1 MVTMNTRGS
10 ILMLLCAA
18 ALAGCSKIDINSI
31 SEAPQ
36 GGARIMFANFAVNA
50 PSVNF
55 YDGTGKVTAVG
66 PASGKESATGTAYG
80 RFAAA
85 AYYVDITPGQH
96 TLAGK
101 ISPTAATD
109 AGVAISTASMNLDVG
124 KFYTYYQSG
133 IYNAT
138 AKTAD
143 GFVTEDP
150 IPATFD
156 WANANVRFVNASGNS
171 QPMTLYAKDQVTL
184 AEVPIG
190 AAVAYKSAGAYTP
203 IPATTYNLAAR
214 VTGSST
220 NAISRTSVAFSAGRY
235 YTITAYGDMTVT
247 GTTAANRP
255 QLDNTAN
262 R

>member
-1 MVTMNTRGS
+1 
-10 ILMLLCAA
+10 MLLCAA

-31 SEAPQ
+31 SEAPL
-36 GGARIMFANFAVNA
+36 GGARIKFANFGVNA
-50 PSVNF
+50 PTVNF
-55 YDGTGKVTAVG
+55 YDGAAKVTAVG
-66 PASGKESATGTAYG
+66 PASGAESGSGTAYG

-85 AYYVDITPGQH
+85 SYYVDITTGQH

-101 ISPTAATD
+101 VPPTATADGGLT
-109 AGVAISTASMNLDVG
+109 VSTVSMNLAAG

-138 AKTAD
+138 AKTGD

-150 IPATFD
+150 LPDTFD
-156 WANANVRFVNASGNS
+156 WTKAYVRFVNASGNS
-171 QPMTLYAKDQVTL
+171 QAMTLYVKDQVTL
-184 AEVPIG
+184 AETPIG
-190 AAVAYKSAGAYTP
+190 AAVAYKSAGAFTA
-203 IPATTYNLAAR
+203 INATTYDLATR
-214 VTGSST
+214 VAGLTT
-220 NAISRTSVAFSAGRY
+220 NAITRTSQAFLPGRY

-247 GTTAANRP
+247 GTTATNRP

>member
-1 MVTMNTRGS
+1 
-10 ILMLLCAA
+10 MLLCAT
-18 ALAGCSKIDINSI
+18 ALTGCSKIDINSI
-31 SEAPQ
+31 SEAPL
-36 GGARIMFANFAVNA
+36 GGARIMFANFGVNS

-55 YDGTGKVTAVG
+55 YDGTAKVTAVG
-66 PASGKESATGTAYG
+66 PASGHESANGTAYG
-80 RFAAA
+80 GFAAGA
-85 AYYVDITPGQH
+85 FYVDITPGPH

-101 ISPTAATD
+101 ISPTATADPGLT
-109 AGVAISTASMNLDVG
+109 VSTASMNLETG

-143 GFVTEDP
+143 GFVVEDP
-150 IPATFD
+150 LPATFD
-156 WANANVRFVNASGNS
+156 WTKAYVRFVNASGNS
-171 QPMTLYAKDQVTL
+171 QPMTLYVKDQVSG
-184 AEVPIG
+184 AETAIG
-190 AAVAYKSAGAYTP
+190 GAVAYKSAGTFTA
-203 IPATTYNLAAR
+203 IPATTYDLFAR
-214 VTGSST
+214 VGTT
-220 NAISRTSVAFSAGRY
+220 NAISRTSQAFAPGRY

>member
-1 MVTMNTRGS
+1 
-10 ILMLLCAA
+10 MLLCAT

-31 SEAPQ
+31 SEAPL
-36 GGARIMFANFAVNA
+36 GGARIKFANFGVNA

-55 YDGTGKVTAVG
+55 YDGTNKVTAVG
-66 PASGKESATGTAYG
+66 PSSGLESPTGTLYG

-85 AYYVDITPGQH
+85 ALYVDITTGQH
-96 TLAGK
+96 TLTGK
-101 ISPTAATD
+101 VSPTATTD
-109 AGVAISTASMNLDVG
+109 PGLTVSTASMNLEAG

-143 GFVTEDP
+143 GFVVEDP
-150 IPATFD
+150 LPATFD
-156 WANANVRFVNASGNS
+156 WTKAYIRFINASGNS
-171 QPMTLYAKDQVTL
+171 QPMALFAKDQVTL

-190 AAVAYKSAGAYTP
+190 AAVAYKSAGAFTAVN
-203 IPATTYNLAAR
+203 ATTYDLAAR

-220 NAISRTSVAFSAGRY
+220 NAISRTSQAFSAGRY